1 MKSNYS
7 ILNRIGLIA
16 AILLFFASCQEKFN
30 PDSYAPVQ
38 SFGGFGRSSQIQP
51 SNLVGHWAFENSLV
65 DSVSGTVATGAS
77 TTFST
82 GIKGA
87 GLQGADKAY
96 VTSTPSNAVMGL
108 QSFTVSLWV
117 NVPQNTKGTYG
128 LVSLSNTGDFWG
140 NFDIFFEKSDKT
152 TSTNGVFKYH
162 VENWQTAT
170 TDKDT
175 WSDNLNIGDV
185 WNKWIHLAVTY
196 DAASST
202 FVVYQNGTAINTKV
216 NAGNGTLKFQNAS
229 ALIFGTMQFNV
240 TPSIGT
246 AGGPQDW
253 ASYVLGKMD
262 EIRIYKAA
270 LSADEVKALFQLEKL
285 GK

>member
-1 MKSNYS
+1 MKKYS
-7 ILNRIGLIA
+7 KINRIGLIA
-16 AILLFFASCQEKFN
+16 AILLLFASCQKKFN

-38 SFGGFGRSSQIQP
+38 SFGGFGSSSQIQP

-65 DSVSGTVATGAS
+65 DSVSGTVATGVN

-87 GLQGADKAY
+87 GLQGADKGY
-96 VTSTPSNAVMGL
+96 VTSTPSNAILGL

-117 NVPQNTKGTYG
+117 NVPQNTTATYG
-128 LVSLSNTGDFWG
+128 LVGLSNTADFWG
-140 NFDIFFEKSDKT
+140 NFDIFFENGS
-152 TSTNGVFKYH
+152 TSSNGIFKYH
-162 VENWQTAT
+162 VENWKTAT
-170 TDKDT
+170 TDNET
-175 WSDNLNIGDV
+175 WSDNLSVGDV
-185 WNKWIHLAVTY
+185 WNKWIHFAVTY
-196 DAASST
+196 DAGSST
-202 FVVYQNGTAINTKV
+202 FVVYQNGGAINTKV
-216 NAGNGTLKFQNAS
+216 NTGNGALKFQNAS

-246 AGGPQDW
+246 AGGPQTW
-253 ASYVLGKMD
+253 AGYVPGKMD

-270 LSADEVKALFQLEKL
+270 LSADEVKALYQLEKL

>member
-7 ILNRIGLIA
+7 NISKLGLIA
-16 AILLFFASCQEKFN
+16 SVLLLFASCQKTFN

-38 SFGGFGRSSQIQP
+38 SFGGFGSSNQIQP
-51 SNLVGHWAFENSLV
+51 SNLVGHWSFENSLI
-65 DSVSGTVATGAS
+65 DSVSTTVATGVN

-96 VTSTPSNAVMGL
+96 VISTPSNAIIGL
-108 QSFTVSLWV
+108 QSMTVSLWV
-117 NVPQNTKGTYG
+117 NVPQNTKATYG
-128 LVSLSNTGDFWG
+128 LVCLSNTGDFWG
-140 NFDIFFEKSDKT
+140 NFDIFFENGST
-152 TSTNGVFKYH
+152 PTNGVFKYH
-162 VENWQTAT
+162 IENWQTAT

-175 WSDNLNIGDV
+175 WSDNLSIGDV

-196 DAASST
+196 NAASST
-202 FVVYQNGTAINTKV
+202 FVVYQNGSAINTKV
-216 NAGNGTLKFQNAS
+216 NVGNGALKFQNAS

-240 TPSIGT
+240 TPKIGT
-246 AGGPQDW
+246 ADGPQSW
-253 ASYVLGKMD
+253 ADYVPGKMD
-262 EIRIYKAA
+262 EIRIYKVA
-270 LSADEVKALFQLEKL
+270 LSAEEIKALYQLEKL